1 MLNYTI
7 RRVAMA
13 GLIIWFVS
21 LVVFTLMR
29 LMPGDPTLL
38 QQGIAATPERIAAE
52 RAAQGLDDPIVV
64 QYVRWVGGVLKL
76 DLGRSALN
84 QASVSSEF
92 KRRFPISFQLMAF
105 TLTWT
110 VLFGIPFGV
119 ISAVKRNR
127 TPDYV
132 VRLTA
137 IVALAIPGFWLATL
151 LLILPQQWW
160 GYAPPLDRARS
171 LFEEP
176 LTNLRQFGP
185 PSLILSFAPMASVM
199 RLTRSSLLEVLRTD
213 YIRTARAKG
222 LSDRAVIMNHALKN
236 SVIPV
241 VTVIGLQ
248 VAGLMGGS
256 VIIEAIFN
264 LNGLGAYIFQAILQK
279 DFAVA
284 QSLVLYTGSTVVFL
298 NLAVDLAYGYLDPR
312 IRYS

>member
-13 GLIIWFVS
+13 GLILWFVS

-38 QQGIAATPERIAAE
+38 QQGISATPERIAAE
-52 RAAQGLDDPIVV
+52 RAAQGLDDPIPV
-64 QYVRWVGGVLKL
+64 QYVRWFGGILTL

-84 QASVSSEF
+84 QASVTSEF
-92 KRRFPISFQLMAF
+92 KRRFPISFELMAF

-127 TPDYV
+127 APDYV

-137 IVALAIPGFWLATL
+137 ILALAIPGFWLATL

-171 LFEEP
+171 VFEEP

-199 RLTRSSLLEVLRTD
+199 RLTRSALLEVLRTD

-236 SVIPV
+236 SIIPV

-248 VAGLMGGS
+248 VAGLLGGS
-256 VIIEAIFN
+256 VIIESIFN

-284 QSLVLYTGSTVVFL
+284 QSLVLYTGATVVFL

-312 IRYS
+312 IRYA

>member
-21 LVVFTLMR
+21 IVVFSLMR

-38 QQGIAATPERIAAE
+38 QQGITATPERIAAE
-52 RAAQGLDDPIVV
+52 RAAQGLDDPIPV
-64 QYVRWVGGVLKL
+64 QYAEWFTGVRRF
-76 DLGRSALN
+76 DLGHSALN

-92 KRRFPISFQLMAF
+92 KRRFPISFELMVF
-105 TLTWT
+105 TLAWT
-110 VLFGIPFGV
+110 VVFGIPFGV
-119 ISAVKRNR
+119 ISAVKRNQA
-127 TPDYV
+127 PDYA

-137 IVALAIPGFWLATL
+137 ILALAVPGFWLATL

-171 LFEEP
+171 LMEEP

-185 PSLILSFAPMASVM
+185 PSLIFSFAPMASVR
-199 RLTRSSLLEVLRTD
+199 RLTRSALLEVLRTD

-222 LSDRAVIMNHALKN
+222 LSDRAVIVNHALKN
-236 SVIPV
+236 SIIPV

-248 VAGLMGGS
+248 VAGLLGGS
-256 VIIEAIFN
+256 VIIESIFN

-284 QSLVLYTGSTVVFL
+284 QSLVLYTGAAVVFL